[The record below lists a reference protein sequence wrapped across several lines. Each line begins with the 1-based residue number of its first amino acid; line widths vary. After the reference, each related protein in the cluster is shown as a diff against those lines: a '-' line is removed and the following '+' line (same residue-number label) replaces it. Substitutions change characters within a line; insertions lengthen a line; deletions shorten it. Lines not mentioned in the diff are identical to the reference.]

1 MQKKSGV
8 PLIHVLIWVLLCS
21 LLFLLLF
28 LPQLGHGQQL
38 EVGLVGSIF
47 WKDVIVV
54 FFPACI
60 GLQKGNNR

>member
-1 MQKKSGV
+1 MKKRSGV
-8 PLIHVLIWVLLCS
+8 TLINILIRVLLS
-21 LLFLLLF
+21 SFLLLLLF
-28 LPQLGHGQQL
+28 LPKLGHGQQL

-60 GLQKGNNR
+60 RLQK